1 MVVKALWLY
10 WPWGWID
17 QIQEWGGGSSKP
29 LHQVEEGCGN
39 VQVIPEASH
48 GIILPARAVVSK
60 RRFVATETV
69 SFPRELPLLCSL
81 SVPFFQSLSFYL
93 FIFLWPV
100 LGLHCLWQVGATLHC
115 SAQASH
121 CSGLS
126 CGTQALGMQAS
137 VVVEHGLS
145 CPKACRILLDQG
157 SNLCSCVGRW
167 TLNLWTTREGP
178 YHFNY
183 YVGFEVF

>member
-1 MVVKALWLY
+1 MCRSFLR
-10 WPWGWID
+10 
-17 QIQEWGGGSSKP
+17 
-29 LHQVEEGCGN
+29 
-39 VQVIPEASH
+39 
-48 GIILPARAVVSK
+48 LPARAVVSK

-126 CGTQALGMQAS
+126 CGHRLQ
-137 VVVEHGLS
+137 
-145 CPKACRILLDQG
+145 ACRLQQLWSMGLVAPRHVESSWTRDQICVPALAGELLTSG
-157 SNLCSCVGRW
+157 PPGKVPI
-167 TLNLWTTREGP
+167 TLIITWDLKF
-178 YHFNY
+178 FNS
-183 YVGFEVF
+183 